1 MKLWMKPELRTE
13 RLLRIFPFL
22 FVLFFSSAHHLAA
35 QGKIEK
41 LELELQES
49 IKEQNFER
57 SIELRDELKKLRS

>member
-1 MKLWMKPELRTE
+1 LETNQKE
-13 RLLRIFPFL
+13 
-22 FVLFFSSAHHLAA
+22 
-35 QGKIEK
+35 IEK